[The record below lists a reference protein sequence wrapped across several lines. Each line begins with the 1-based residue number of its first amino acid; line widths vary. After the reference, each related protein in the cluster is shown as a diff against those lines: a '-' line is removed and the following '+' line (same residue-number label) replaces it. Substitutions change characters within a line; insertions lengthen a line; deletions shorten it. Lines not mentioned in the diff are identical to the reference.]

1 MKSYYTK
8 YTYSLEL
15 AIFIML
21 IKDEKKRIHLFA
33 LSLDRYFYLD
43 RYNNIFI
50 IVLQSLLH
58 K

>member
-21 IKDEKKRIHLFA
+21 IKDEKKRIYLFA